1 MAETISD
8 LHLLWVVKGPLDP
21 LVGEEAADTW
31 IVDETI
37 TEEVLLEIIILIVGV
52 LLLDLEDHFA
62 ALVPDLVIVI
72 ADAQADLLAIVD
84 REI

>member
-21 LVGEEAADTW
+21 LVGEEEADTW

-37 TEEVLLEIIILIVGV
+37 TECVSILLGLY
-52 LLLDLEDHFA
+52 
-62 ALVPDLVIVI
+62 DLVQCVLNI
-72 ADAQADLLAIVD
+72 LLNLARIPALQ
-84 REI
+84 RH